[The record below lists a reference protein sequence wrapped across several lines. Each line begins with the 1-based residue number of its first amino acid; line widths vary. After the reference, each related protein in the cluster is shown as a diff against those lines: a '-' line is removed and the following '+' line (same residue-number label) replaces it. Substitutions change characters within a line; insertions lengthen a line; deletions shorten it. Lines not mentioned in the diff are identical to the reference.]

1 MWATESV
8 AVNRSIN
15 QLIEF
20 IESIINLLYTYLIW
34 MLSQFACK
42 GTKKLRNSS
51 IFVQLFFYKNEIII
65 KTFVLLQKKLL
76 PLQLIKKNNYK

>member
-1 MWATESV
+1 
-8 AVNRSIN
+8 
-15 QLIEF
+15 
-20 IESIINLLYTYLIW
+20 